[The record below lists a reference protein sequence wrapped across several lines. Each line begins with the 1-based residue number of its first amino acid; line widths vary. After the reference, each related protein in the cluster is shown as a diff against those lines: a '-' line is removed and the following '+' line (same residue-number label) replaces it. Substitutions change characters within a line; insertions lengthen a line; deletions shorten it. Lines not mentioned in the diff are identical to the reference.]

1 MVTLIGVLTGALLGT
16 RYKVLCLVPI
26 ILVGTAALAV
36 IDRFNDV
43 PASSTALTALALGL
57 ALQIGY
63 LVGFTARSVLL
74 AALTRRQPQ
83 RSRGARAISPR
94 GFRYFLKDGA
104 NRVACN
110 SDFESLEEPP
120 FPFVRAHQPQVPGAD
135 HPLSAACCL
144 PWRYRRR

>member
-1 MVTLIGVLTGALLGT
+1 MVTLIGVLTGALLGS

-26 ILVGTAALAV
+26 ILVGTTALVV

-83 RSRGARAISPR
+83 RSGALAR
-94 GFRYFLKDGA
+94 
-104 NRVACN
+104 
-110 SDFESLEEPP
+110 
-120 FPFVRAHQPQVPGAD
+120 
-135 HPLSAACCL
+135 
-144 PWRYRRR
+144 